1 MSITDVQRSFA
12 RGLDGKGSCKTAAID
27 LEEGGHRQR
36 LSFHVVG
43 PTGAA
48 YLSESI
54 PIDMCPMQH
63 ARHMA
68 IEFMEGRIAGN
79 SRIETQTPTQIQTR
93 ILTRDAT
100 PPNATSSL
108 QDGAPQAAHVATVA
122 PTRAETVAP
131 ALTPDESAPAAVDD
145 LDRALAAGDLEGVK
159 EIVCGWIDADAGAI
173 RRVWANDNPGLALE
187 YEQVRRE
194 INDVA
199 YGLVPP
205 SPESVPCLWASVGT
219 DVPKTGDDVADIR
232 SAAQLIN
239 ECIDA
244 TNGFLARVRA
254 TRLKAK
260 AGVREAP
267 TVEAALELYSAIQ
280 WPVA

>member
-27 LEEGGHRQR
+27 MEDGGRRQR

-79 SRIETQTPTQIQTR
+79 SRFETRALTQIQTPT
-93 ILTRDAT
+93 TRNAT
-100 PPNATSSL
+100 PPNATPSL
-108 QDGAPQAAHVATVA
+108 QEVPQAAHAPTVA
-122 PTRAETVAP
+122 PVRAETVAP
-131 ALTPDESAPAAVDD
+131 ALTPDESAPAPVDE
-145 LDRALAAGDLEGVK
+145 LDQALAAGDLAGVK
-159 EIVCGWIDADAGAI
+159 DIVCGWIDADAGAI
-173 RRVWANDNPGLALE
+173 RRVWVSDNPGIALE

-194 INDVA
+194 INDIA
-199 YGLVPP
+199 YGLVEP
-205 SPESVPCLWASVGT
+205 SPEAFPCLWASVGT

-239 ECIDA
+239 DCIDA
-244 TNGFLARVRA
+244 TSGFLARVRSV
-254 TRLKAK
+254 RLTAK
-260 AGVREAP
+260 NAIRAAP
-267 TVEAALELYSAIQ
+267 TAEDALELYRTVE